1 MQVGDLVR
9 LKYDGGVG
17 IILAHHRVYSNI
29 ATGVT
34 TKQLV
39 QWIEPPRFGSK
50 HKDKSHY
57 FVAYLEL
64 IEPTDKNCPPK

>member
-9 LKYDGGVG
+9 LKGDGGVG
-17 IILAHHRVYSNI
+17 IILAQRRVYSNI

-39 QWIEPPRFGSK
+39 QWIEPPRFRSK
-50 HKDKSHY
+50 HRDKSHY

-64 IEPTDKNCPPK
+64 LEPTVKKCPSK